1 MSLLAHEAHDGES
14 EELEEASDNCKT
26 LGMPAAILEV
36 LKKPA
41 TNWKTLEMS
50 KSLEELEKADNDIG
64 DLVDAAGN
72 TGGLEELA
80 DAWRFSGSWSQ
91 QTTALWDISALWNE

>member
-1 MSLLAHEAHDGES
+1 
-14 EELEEASDNCKT
+14 
-26 LGMPAAILEV
+26 MPAAILEV

-41 TNWKTLEMS
+41 TNSKTLEMLE
-50 KSLEELEKADNDIG
+50 SLEELEKADEDIG
-64 DLVDAAGN
+64 DLVDAGGT

-80 DAWRFSGSWSQ
+80 DAWRFLESWSQ